1 MLLNNNKI
9 KNLPINKKVSDGS
22 GLYLT
27 LSSKKKG
34 KWTYRY
40 NFEGKAKEMGLGSY
54 PEISLSEARDLLFN
68 QRKLKAKGI
77 DPLFQKRHIIKKENE
92 LNKRRFSQVAIEYI
106 NDNKGDWRNV
116 KHTQQW
122 HNTLKT
128 YAFDILYE
136 VPFHL
141 IETDHV
147 RKVLKPIWHSKSETA
162 YRVQQRI
169 ARVIGYGI
177 SLNYRE
183 GPNIADWKGSL
194 NFIFKKTP
202 KTKIEKHFESLP
214 YREMPK
220 IYAEIWNSKSITS
233 YALCYLILT
242 AGRTNEVIQCTW
254 QEIDEKASTWIIPAI
269 RMKAGKTH
277 RVPLS
282 KQSLNILKL
291 TNKEHNYPYIFHGND
306 PEKHLSSNSMGKFVR
321 DHFPKTKFTVHGFRS
336 TFRDWA
342 AEIGNYD
349 QLVVEFAL
357 AHQLPNRSQAAY
369 LRSDMFDKRI
379 TLMNDWAS
387 YVTSKIHNI

>member
-1 MLLNNNKI
+1 MMLNNYKI
-9 KNLPINKKVSDGS
+9 RNLPINKKISDGG

-40 NFEGKAKEMGLGSY
+40 NFEGKAKEMGLGPY
-54 PEISLSEARDLLFN
+54 PEISLSEARDLLFE
-68 QRKLKAKGI
+68 QRKLKAKGV
-77 DPLFQKRHIIKKENE
+77 DPLFQKRHVIRKENE
-92 LNKRRFSQVAIEYI
+92 LNQRRFSHVAIEYI
-106 NDNKGDWRNV
+106 DDNKGDWKSF

-122 HNTLKT
+122 HNTLRD
-128 YAFDILYE
+128 YAFNILDE
-136 VPFHL
+136 VPFHC

-147 RKVLKPIWHSKSETA
+147 RKVLKPIWHTKSETA

-177 SLNYRE
+177 SLDYRQ

-202 KTKIEKHFESLP
+202 KTKVEKHFESLP
-214 YREMPK
+214 YNEIPEV
-220 IYAEIWNSKSITS
+220 YAEISKLDTIASR
-233 YALCYLILT
+233 ALCFLMLT
-242 AGRTNEVIQCTW
+242 AGRTNEVIQCNFD
-254 QEIDEKASTWIIPAI
+254 EINLNASLWTIPAI
-269 RMKAGKTH
+269 RMKAGKEH

-282 KQSLNILKL
+282 IQALDILNITKSQ
-291 TNKEHNYPYIFHGND
+291 HNYPYIFHGKN
-306 PEKHLSSNSMGKFVR
+306 PEKHLSNNSMGKFVR
-321 DHFPKTKFTVHGFRS
+321 DNFRKKKFTVHGFRS

-342 AEIGNYD
+342 AEVGNYD

-379 TLMNDWAS
+379 VLMNDWAS
-387 YVTSKIHNI
+387 FVTSKVK